1 VMDYFPGMAVGL
13 ILMQTAIVAP
23 ILFRTLD
30 LESFG
35 RSIREIWP
43 KFFLALGAIGVLS
56 LISVYLDQA
65 SDDIHLVLS
74 GITVSLSLMC
84 YLIIPATNRATDSG
98 NHRRF
103 NILHKLSVYSTLA
116 ILLSNIAFIFV

>member
-1 VMDYFPGMAVGL
+1 MMDYFPGMAVGL

-23 ILFRTLD
+23 SLFRTLELD
-30 LESFG
+30 SFG
-35 RSIREIWP
+35 KSIRDIWP

-56 LISVYLDQA
+56 IISVYLDQ
-65 SDDIHLVLS
+65 SSKDIHFVLA

-84 YLIIPATNRATDSG
+84 YLIIPATNRATDNG
-98 NHRRF
+98 DHRKF

-116 ILLSNIAFIFV
+116 ILISNLVFIAV

>member
-1 VMDYFPGMAVGL
+1 MDYFPGMAVGL
-13 ILMQTAIVAP
+13 ILMQTAVVAP

>member
-1 VMDYFPGMAVGL
+1 MINVGTPDEPTVESVRDYLREFLLDPDVIDAPYL
-13 ILMQTAIVAP
+13 IRQ
-23 ILFRTLD
+23 ILVRGIIL
-30 LESFG
+30 
-35 RSIREIWP
+35 R
-43 KFFLALGAIGVLS
+43 
-56 LISVYLDQA
+56 VYLDQG